1 MMIKMLIVDDELIIR
16 KGISMSIDWEE
27 QGVEIVGEAANGKEA
42 IEKLETLKPDILITD
57 IRMPE
62 MNGLELCR
70 YIYEKN
76 FDIKMIV
83 LTGYDDF
90 EYAKQAIT
98 YKVNDFL
105 LKPVGAEKLIEAVA
119 KIIKEINQERI
130 KLEEEKLYKNLVSSN
145 INIMQKKFINN
156 VLKNEL
162 TIEDDIINRGQQI
175 KVDLSGP
182 SYQVFVCEIDDYRK
196 LKRKYS
202 KLEIKEITQK
212 TIDDLKAFMNQDILN
227 IRLEEIENEK
237 IIFEGII
244 NIKADCNHIE
254 NNFWEF
260 IDTIKIR
267 SGISLTVGLGRVYQ
281 EINKINCSYIEA
293 KAALMNKIYV
303 GKSKVINAKEQISRT
318 LDEKY
323 IGENVDIQSAIINS
337 VKEKDEQNL
346 KLNIKR
352 LYYNLTSREVSF
364 ESVKLL
370 IMKIMMKVINLNIVE
385 DGNIELIYTSFIKE
399 LDYCEIIKDMMIILE
414 KSLINLI
421 ETSQINNCKSI
432 IDIAI
437 SYIEKNYNEAITLEQ
452 LSKITFVTPNYISRI
467 FKEETGKNFKEYLN
481 EYRVNK
487 AKQFLNDNVYKSYEI
502 AEKVGYKDYK
512 YFSTIF
518 KKYTGLSP
526 SKYKKNK

>member
-1 MMIKMLIVDDELIIR
+1 MLIVDDELIIR

-42 IEKLETLKPDILITD
+42 IEKLETLKPDILMTD

-62 MNGLELCR
+62 MNGLELCK

-105 LKPVGAEKLIEAVA
+105 LKPVGADKLVEAVA

-156 VLKNEL
+156 LLKKEL

-202 KLEIKEITQK
+202 KLEIKKITQK
-212 TIDDLKAFMNQDILN
+212 IIDDLKAFMNQDILN

-244 NIKADCNHIE
+244 SIKADCNHIE
-254 NNFWEF
+254 NNFWDF
-260 IDTIKIR
+260 IDTIKSR
-267 SGISLTVGLGRVYQ
+267 TGISLTVGLGGVYH
-281 EINKINCSYIEA
+281 EINKINY
-293 KAALMNKIYV
+293 
-303 GKSKVINAKEQISRT
+303 
-318 LDEKY
+318 
-323 IGENVDIQSAIINS
+323 
-337 VKEKDEQNL
+337 
-346 KLNIKR
+346 
-352 LYYNLTSREVSF
+352 
-364 ESVKLL
+364 
-370 IMKIMMKVINLNIVE
+370 
-385 DGNIELIYTSFIKE
+385 FIH
-399 LDYCEIIKDMMIILE
+399 
-414 KSLINLI
+414 
-421 ETSQINNCKSI
+421 
-432 IDIAI
+432 
-437 SYIEKNYNEAITLEQ
+437 
-452 LSKITFVTPNYISRI
+452 
-467 FKEETGKNFKEYLN
+467 
-481 EYRVNK
+481 
-487 AKQFLNDNVYKSYEI
+487 
-502 AEKVGYKDYK
+502 
-512 YFSTIF
+512 
-518 KKYTGLSP
+518 
-526 SKYKKNK
+526 